1 MKKTVTLNSI
11 IPSVFKTSPMFTIVL
26 SIGFS
31 LLVLETCQF
40 HAYFFNTDF
49 NTSLKELFV
58 TKGWIL
64 ALAFFMSF
72 WLPSLIIRKSGPK
85 EILINPL
92 IKQWMLGL
100 LINIL
105 GVGYFL
111 YSNLTALTN
120 PIGKY
125 LFIRYISIYGFWI
138 AIIVTGLTI
147 YVRYV
152 RYLYTQK
159 DDQPAKIIAISA
171 FFFLFITTTSTFIFV
186 ADLLHLSAFFNPGLS
201 DAKRAILGNHVYVKN
216 FGLMALLFLSY
227 GWHIGR
233 IADH

>member
-1 MKKTVTLNSI
+1 MKKNVVLNQL
-11 IPSVFKTSPMFTIVL
+11 IPSVFKTNPLFTIIL
-26 SIGFS
+26 SLGFTF
-31 LLVLETCQF
+31 LMLETCQF
-40 HAYFFNTDF
+40 HSKFFDLGF
-49 NTSLKELFV
+49 NQSLKALFIGG
-58 TKGWIL
+58 GWIT
-64 ALAFFMSF
+64 ALAFFVSF
-72 WLPSLIIRKSGPK
+72 WLPSLIVRKSDPK

-100 LINIL
+100 MCIVL
-105 GVGYFL
+105 GVGYFF
-111 YSNLTALTN
+111 YINLPFLIN
-120 PIGKY
+120 PISKY
-125 LFIRYISIYGFWI
+125 LFIRDILIYSFWI
-138 AIIVTGLTI
+138 GIIVTGLTV

-186 ADLLHLSAFFNPGLS
+186 ADLLHLSTFFNPGLS
-201 DAKRAILGNHVYVKN
+201 DAKRAILGNHIYIKN